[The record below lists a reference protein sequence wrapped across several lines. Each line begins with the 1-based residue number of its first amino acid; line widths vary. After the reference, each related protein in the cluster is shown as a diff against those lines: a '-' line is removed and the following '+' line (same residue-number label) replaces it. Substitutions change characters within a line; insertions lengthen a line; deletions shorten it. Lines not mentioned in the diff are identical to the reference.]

1 MKLQIENNN
10 KVLRANL
17 SFWEHFHPASSV
29 PIESHRSLPPNPVPH
44 DIMNKAAGIEK
55 LQSSP
60 GFMLPYTPSVTA
72 SPTSTGRVLETT
84 TQPTTSR
91 SVYHLE
97 VVTTAPQTQHY
108 DQMETYGSY
117 TSTKPPAF
125 PHSDLIVVESSEIGS
140 QTISPWDY
148 LSPAPTASSVRSDPV
163 PITHPTSFLRGSP
176 DVEATNHDDSKLG
189 NSPLN
194 SVLIN
199 TLPTLSLDRKS
210 SEQTDYPDIEKNSEY
225 QLIEKNKT
233 VKLVSKAP
241 ENSPEVIATEIL
253 TATGL
258 EQSLNATENKVMT
271 KATDPSIRPSSST
284 SFPKEIRSQTSSSAT
299 SLENI
304 TVQNIPTHFPS
315 KESEYHNTDSVE
327 ESQDTRTVNINS
339 ITISPNISN
348 TTPYTSVISAV
359 GNELSITTTITPLS
373 DVSGSEQ
380 NLNTMIATD
389 SSVTTS
395 SNEVLSAGDNFSTN
409 ESAVSNS
416 PFNSSISVFLS
427 ATDNSHRN
435 TQVDDVNSDVSRISE
450 EDVTVMSY
458 VGSWEYGSST
468 IIPDYDYNSYYDST
482 DIDSITTTKV
492 PSFQVLADVIDVH
505 SSSSPSLNSGLNFD
519 STEST
524 DLDVTINPIVNSS
537 VEDFNHSKNDNFS
550 TPTSV
555 ILSGLTDI
563 SPTEISVPLNVT
575 DIHVTKPFNDVSNTE
590 YPQIDV
596 TDELDFGGNINGS
609 LPLNVT
615 SVNVT
620 AGSISGNNARNY
632 FHSPSANLGLVGIF
646 CGTSL
651 LVVFFLLCLG
661 LVMRRRY
668 TSSRKVY
675 VTPARL
681 GVREQTL
688 DDNIPPPDFVLGG
701 HSSFSEYD
709 FALPKKTYLTKPLPP
724 AILPREFKYDGNQST
739 VEYSLD
745 FLRCTQNF
753 PLRRISSCSTRRSSP
768 YTENSKLSSQN
779 SNKSSPMTTERSASV
794 DNVLRLYNEIKRP
807 MSKPSVGSVGSL
819 ELTVSSSSLSAGSKN
834 LAYGSRIG
842 ALTPPSSSK
851 DSISATSSEN
861 DDNDDDAGCHSN
873 KLCIEAEVH
882 VDSGKS
888 IKIPQ
893 DSSVENI
900 PESSPSATP
909 IHISN
914 KICSY
919 RTPQVLHS
927 TVGSFP
933 TPPLSPAVYSSH
945 GTQLVFLTP
954 NSLHPKVHPP
964 SFAGDSSA

>member
-44 DIMNKAAGIEK
+44 DIINKAAGIEK

-84 TQPTTSR
+84 TQPTTPR
-91 SVYHLE
+91 SVYHFE
-97 VVTTAPQTQHY
+97 VVTTAPQTQH
-108 DQMETYGSY
+108 DQMETYRSY

-125 PHSDLIVVESSEIGS
+125 PHSDLIVVESSEMGS
-140 QTISPWDY
+140 QTTSPWDY
-148 LSPAPTASSVRSDPV
+148 LSPTPTSSSVSSDSV
-163 PITHPTSFLRGSP
+163 PIAHPTSLLRDSP

-189 NSPLN
+189 TSQLN

-199 TLPTLSLDRKS
+199 TFTLPTLSLNRNS

-225 QLIEKNKT
+225 QLIGKNET

-258 EQSLNATENKVMT
+258 EQSLNATEN

-304 TVQNIPTHFPS
+304 TVQNIPTHFLS
-315 KESEYHNTDSVE
+315 KESKYHNTDSVE
-327 ESQDTRTVNINS
+327 EPQDTRTVNINS

-348 TTPYTSVISAV
+348 TTVSTTPYTSDISAV
-359 GNELSITTTITPLS
+359 ASELSITETTKFELNLNTMEL
-373 DVSGSEQ
+373 

-389 SSVTTS
+389 SSVIPTTS
-395 SNEVLSAGDNFSTN
+395 SNEVLSAGNNFSTN
-409 ESAVSNS
+409 ESAVSNA

-505 SSSSPSLNSGLNFD
+505 SSSSLSLNSGLNFD

-537 VEDFNHSKNDNFS
+537 VEDFNHLKNDNFS

-681 GVREQTL
+681 GVREQML

-834 LAYGSRIG
+834 LAYGSRNG

-851 DSISATSSEN
+851 DSISATSSE
-861 DDNDDDAGCHSN
+861 NDDDAGCHSN

-888 IKIPQ
+888 IKISQ